1 MRLSYYFDFM
11 AMAVPNHLAII
22 MDGNGRWARAKRLP
36 RAEGHRQGMTVLRK
50 IVQSARRAGV
60 RHLSVF
66 AFSSENWS
74 RPKQEVDM
82 LLKLFVLGL
91 QREAKP
97 LREADVQLHIVG
109 DTNVF
114 SPSLRQAIL
123 MAQQETSTCQSMT
136 LNVCMNYGGR
146 WDIAE
151 AARQLQAEGLTIT
164 EQNLEKKLALPWAG
178 PVDLMIRTGG
188 EQRISNFLLWQAAY
202 SELWFSDVLW
212 PDFGEDDLQ
221 EALSW
226 FSGRERRFGKTS
238 EQVRAHKEVNSNN
251 KQENVC

>member
-1 MRLSYYFDFM
+1 
-11 AMAVPNHLAII
+11 MAVPNHLAII
-22 MDGNGRWARAKRLP
+22 MDGNGRWARARSLP
-36 RAEGHRQGMTVLRK
+36 RAEGHRQGMSVLRK
-50 IVQSARRAGV
+50 VVQSARKAGV

-91 QREAKP
+91 QRETKP

-109 DTNVF
+109 DTAVF
-114 SPSLRQAIL
+114 SPALQQAIDK
-123 MAQQETSTCQSMT
+123 AQQETATCQSMT

-151 AARQLQAEGLTIT
+151 AARKLQAAGAPIT
-164 EQNLEKKLALPWAG
+164 EENLTKQLALPWAG
-178 PVDLMIRTGG
+178 PVDLLIRTGG

-202 SELWFSDVLW
+202 SELWFTDVLW
-212 PDFGEDDLQ
+212 PDFGEDDFQ

-226 FSGRERRFGKTS
+226 FAGRERRFGKTS
-238 EQVRAHKEVNSNN
+238 EQVQALKKNSNN
-251 KQENVC
+251 K